1 MDNSINLNLIKLFIT
16 VVESGTI
23 SEAARRLGMTR
34 SNASRQLKALE
45 LEIGA
50 QLFRRTTRRT
60 EITEPGKILYK
71 HSVRMIEEMSIARAS
86 IDSLGQKIKGEI
98 RIRLPTGLGHLYL
111 TDFLLQFARLY
122 PELTLRIRI
131 NDYIGDLIDAEV
143 DLALRI
149 TSTPPED

>member
-34 SNASRQLKALE
+34 SNASRQIKALE

-50 QLFRRTTRRT
+50 QLLRRTTRHT
-60 EITEPGKILYK
+60 EITESGKILYK
-71 HSVRMIEEMSIARAS
+71 HSVRMMEEMSIARAS

-98 RIRLPTGLGHLYL
+98 RVRLPTGLGRSEERRVGKESRRGGVQ
-111 TDFLLQFARLY
+111 D
-122 PELTLRIRI
+122 E
-131 NDYIGDLIDAEV
+131 GK
-143 DLALRI
+143 
-149 TSTPPED
+149 